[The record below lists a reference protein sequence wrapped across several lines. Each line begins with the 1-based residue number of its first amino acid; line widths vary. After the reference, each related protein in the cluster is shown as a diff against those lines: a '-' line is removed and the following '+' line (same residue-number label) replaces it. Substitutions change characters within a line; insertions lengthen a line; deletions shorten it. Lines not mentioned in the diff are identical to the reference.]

1 MTEDIFWWLENAWS
15 FQDIW
20 EGGSKVDYSTAR
32 IRIAENLNKAI
43 NEGNVDGFF
52 MWVEDEYKLEE
63 VWNKGIK
70 EYNDATKGFQYMMTY
85 HQFKTM
91 FKNKVK
97 EDTIMTQP
105 ELAQNL
111 FGGSADDFKST

>member
-1 MTEDIFWWLENAWS
+1 MTEDIFVWLENSWS

-20 EGGSKVDYSTAR
+20 EGGSEVDYGTAR
-32 IRIAENLNKAI
+32 IRIAENLDKAI

-52 MWVEDEYKLEE
+52 LCIETEFDLEN
-63 VWNKGIK
+63 VWDKGIK
-70 EYNDATKGFQYMMTY
+70 TFNQAQDFTYTMTY

-97 EDTIMTQP
+97 EDTILTQP